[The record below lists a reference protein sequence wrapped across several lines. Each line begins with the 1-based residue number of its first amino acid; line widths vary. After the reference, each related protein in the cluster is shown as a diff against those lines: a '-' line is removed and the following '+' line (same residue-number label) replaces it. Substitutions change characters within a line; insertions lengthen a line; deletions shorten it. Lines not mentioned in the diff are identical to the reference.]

1 METIEIDLNEFS
13 RDLLIMLIELS
24 CKRQESVDKV
34 IVNILEKYVA
44 EYLDNKENIED
55 AIIE

>member
-13 RDLLIMLIELS
+13 RDLLIMLIEIS
-24 CKRQESVDKV
+24 CKRQEPVDKV
-34 IVNILEKYVA
+34 IVHILERCVA